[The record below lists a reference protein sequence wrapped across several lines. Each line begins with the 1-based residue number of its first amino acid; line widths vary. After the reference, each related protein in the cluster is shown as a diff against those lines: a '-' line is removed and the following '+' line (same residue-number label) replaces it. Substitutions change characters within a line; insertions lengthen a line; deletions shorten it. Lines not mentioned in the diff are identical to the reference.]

1 VVKGVHYDVKG
12 HINTDMCCSPKRSDQ
27 VRCKE
32 RETTR
37 LASESWRRVPAA
49 TKISLVDGI
58 TVSSGSSSDSILMFN
73 PVDISATRN
82 STVANSHAAT
92 WQSFETSMSV
102 ARHVG

>member
-1 VVKGVHYDVKG
+1 MVKGVHYDVKE

-49 TKISLVDGI
+49 TKISLVNGI
-58 TVSSGSSSDSILMFN
+58 AVSSGSSSDSILMFN
-73 PVDISATRN
+73 PVDTTSSRN
-82 STVANSHAAT
+82 SIVGNSHTAT
-92 WQSFETSMSV
+92 WKCFENKY
-102 ARHVG
+102 